1 MYPRLGEMSNYSD
14 NDGSQVCQWEGSYKN
29 EKVKTRR
36 TCGFGLDL
44 DLSVW
49 TTYTIYKH
57 TFYISIS
64 ISKSVYRYMDIHR
77 LRKNYRHYVYMYD
90 LAHISSLS
98 AGIA

>member
-1 MYPRLGEMSNYSD
+1 MYPRLGEMSNYFDS
-14 NDGSQVCQWEGSYKN
+14 DGSQVCQWEGSYKN

-49 TTYTIYKH
+49 TTYTIYIH
-57 TFYISIS
+57 TFYIA